1 MNFLYKNNTKNT
13 VIFQNLICLPG
24 DELSVPFPI
33 PSSLGLTCIQEGSSP
48 DPVLFHDDI
57 IIPPQQT
64 VSVSLSEPLLSHNVA
79 LRILDMSLD
88 SGVECR
94 FNSTINR
101 PIPIDARG
109 FVHVLPWQF
118 CSKIFFF
125 NNLDILASI
134 SITAIEVI
142 Q

>member
-1 MNFLYKNNTKNT
+1 MNYIYKNNTKCS
-13 VIFQNLICLPG
+13 ICYRNYFWLQG
-24 DELSVPFPI
+24 EQRVVPFPV
-33 PSSLGLTCIQEGSSP
+33 PDSLGLTCIQEGSSP

-57 IIPPQQT
+57 IIPPRET
-64 VSVSLSEPLLSHNVA
+64 VSVSLHEPLLSHNVA
-79 LRILDMSLD
+79 LCILDMSLD

-94 FNSTINR
+94 FNSTVNR
-101 PIPIDARG
+101 PVPIDVRG
-109 FVHVLPWQF
+109 FVHVLPWQL
-118 CSKIFFF
+118 CSKIFFI